1 MTRIILIALC
11 AMLLSGCAYSP
22 ARLALAASANT
33 RQCIHPHNHIH
44 TGCQQSAAPAPTAAP
59 SAEPSCTQPE
69 DIFNEMNATRKKYG
83 LSVLT
88 YNTELERGAFIR
100 AKEVSAN
107 FSHYR
112 PDGSP
117 CTTVSEVA
125 DGEIIARVSVPQD
138 APYII
143 EGWLDSPPHREAIL
157 RNCDMEMGAG
167 YYVDECTGAVAWSV
181 LFHLV

>member
-33 RQCIHPHNHIH
+33 RQCIHPHEH
-44 TGCQQSAAPAPTAAP
+44 THTKQQNPTPTPAP
-59 SAEPSCTQPE
+59 SDTQPE
-69 DIFNEMNATRKKYG
+69 DIMDEINATRKKYG
-83 LSVLT
+83 LPVLT

-100 AKEVSAN
+100 AKEASAD
-107 FSHYR
+107 FCHYR

-117 CTTVSEVA
+117 CTTVSEIA
-125 DGEIIARVSVPQD
+125 DGEVLSRGPWWVTSGHV
-138 APYII
+138 I
-143 EGWLDSPPHREAIL
+143 EGWLDSPLHRDAIL
-157 RNCDMEMGAG
+157 RNDEMEMSAG
-167 YYVDECTGAVAWSV
+167 YYLDESIGAVVWCV